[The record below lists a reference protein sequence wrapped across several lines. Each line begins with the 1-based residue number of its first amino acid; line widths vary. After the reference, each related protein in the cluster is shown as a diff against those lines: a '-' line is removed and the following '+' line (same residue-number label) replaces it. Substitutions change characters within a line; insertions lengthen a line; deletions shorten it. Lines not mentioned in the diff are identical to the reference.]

1 MRNLYKKK
9 QMALVVVS
17 TLALCIGSSV
27 ALALDG
33 TIRVKASYG
42 LANYVAPSLSGSIA
56 TTYSTIGLGATYI
69 FPSNVFMDFSTRMSG
84 AGSSYNT
91 NAISDGKINGDQPF
105 SRTENTLTIGM
116 PLENGLQGN
125 AGVFTAETIFNL
137 APNGSTS
144 QKMQGLTA
152 GIGKGLPFNEGKT
165 GSLGVNAAFALLQ
178 AKNTDVT
185 GASTTSNI
193 SYGLSIGASYN
204 YMFKPYLGVSADTKF
219 QSYFIKY
226 STFSGD
232 ERIISASL
240 SLVGQF

>member
-42 LANYVAPSLSGSIA
+42 LANYVAPSLSGNIS
-56 TTYSTIGLGATYI
+56 TTYTTIGLGATYI
-69 FPSNVFMDFSTRMSG
+69 FPSNSFLDFSTRMSG
-84 AGSSYNT
+84 AGSTYNA
-91 NAISDGKINGDQPF
+91 NVLSAGQVSGEQPF
-105 SRTENTLTIGM
+105 SRTENTLTFGM

-125 AGVFTAETIFNL
+125 AGVFTTETNFSL
-137 APNGSTS
+137 AQFGSVL

-152 GIGKGLPFNEGKT
+152 GIGKGIPFNEGKT
-165 GSLGVNAAFALLQ
+165 GSLGVNGAFALLQ
-178 AKNTDVT
+178 AKSTDGVGLT
-185 GASTTSNI
+185 TTSNL
-193 SYGLSIGASYN
+193 SYGLSFGASYN
-204 YMFKPYLGVSADTKF
+204 YMFKPYLGISADTKF